1 MKIWDGKSNFPK
13 TSASLV
19 LTRIYRVQNQIRD
32 MVIHEDRNL
41 SFTIIDD
48 GILGLRR
55 VGGVDISFV
64 PQSNLAYVAITVLSF
79 PELELVHLECD
90 TVEIDV
96 PYIPGYLAFREL
108 PAIKM
113 IAKDLIKKV
122 KPEDF
127 PQVFLVDGNGQL
139 HPRGAG
145 IASHLGVVMDWPTIG
160 CGKTFFRMDGL
171 TSKIIDETI
180 AKDLQSR
187 RGKQPTEPIVG
198 KSGKTHG
205 VALLNGGKNVAN
217 PIFISV
223 GHRVSLES
231 AVHIVKACSKHRVP
245 EPIRMADLLSRQ
257 QAQQHVTRPK
267 MA

>member
-1 MKIWDGKSNFPK
+1 MYHLLFSIQDE
-13 TSASLV
+13 
-19 LTRIYRVQNQIRD
+19 IREN
-32 MVIHEDRNL
+32 VVHEDTNL
-41 SFTIIDD
+41 SFTVTED
-48 GILGLRR
+48 GILGMRR
-55 VGGVDISFV
+55 VAGVDISFV
-64 PQSNLAYVAITVLSF
+64 PETNLAYVAIAVLSF

-90 TVEIDV
+90 TVEIDI

-113 IAKDLIKKV
+113 IAKDLIKKI

-171 TSKIIDETI
+171 TSKIVDETI
-180 AKDLQSR
+180 AKSLLSR
-187 RGKQPTEPIVG
+187 KGTQPTEPIVG
-198 KSGKTHG
+198 NSGKTHG
-205 VALLNGGKNVAN
+205 FALLNGGKNVAN

-223 GHRVSLES
+223 GHRISLDS

-245 EPIRMADLLSRQ
+245 EPIRVADLLSRQ
-257 QAQQHVTRPK
+257 QAQQHVTQS
-267 MA
+267 